1 MPAAVSQGM
10 PTIIA
15 ALVTLEDELA
25 KAKQRKEEEDAE
37 EEEEEDDD
45 DDDGVLDVADDE
57 DEDGE
62 GEEDID
68 AVLRKIAMLK
78 VPLPLSS
85 FLPRS
90 LTLPPLPSCTRTPS
104 YQVWRFH
111 CFFRVLSCSFR
122 VLSCAAF

>member
-1 MPAAVSQGM
+1 M

-15 ALVTLEDELA
+15 ALINLEDELA
-25 KAKQRKEEEDAE
+25 KAKLSKEEEEE
-37 EEEEEDDD
+37 EEEEEDE